1 MSTAASESPQ
11 PSPPTPW
18 PAPARVEQLRQQVAE
33 LDAQISARRPQP
45 GQLFIVDEASLAG
58 TLALDELVTAA
69 NCAGAKVLLVGDP
82 HQLSAVEAGGAFGLV
97 AGDRG
102 DLAPQLS
109 EVRRFVHDWEK
120 TASLDLRRG
129 QPEAI
134 DAYQAHGRVVG
145 GDRDQLLEAV
155 YQAWKTDT
163 DAGRS
168 SLMIAGDT
176 ATVAELNRRARSDR
190 VAAGEVAHKG
200 IEVAGGQLAGVGD
213 LVVTRRN
220 ERRLSTR
227 SGWVKNGDRW
237 VVTGT
242 HEDGSMTVHRTYGDG
257 QAVLPADYAAQHVE
271 LAYATTAHQAEGRTV
286 DTAHALVSPATT
298 REVLYVSAT
307 RGRVQP
313 SLRRHRIRSRSTDR
327 TRGDQPA
334 LFRSGGSCRCPRQ
347 SGCRTLRP
355 RGTPPLVQ
363 RRKAK
368 EYSDCARWNP
378 LPLGQRRRVLR

>member
-1 MSTAASESPQ
+1 MLVGPAGTGKSTAMAALRTAWETQYGPGSVIGLA
-11 PSPPTPW
+11 PSAAAAEALSDEIGIDTENTAKWLTEWRRVPELVNRRQRVTATLTAYAMAGPS
-18 PAPARVEQLRQQVAE
+18 AVEQLRRQVAE

-176 ATVAELNRRARSDR
+176 ATVTELNRRARSDR

-227 SGWVKNGDRW
+227 
-237 VVTGT
+237 
-242 HEDGSMTVHRTYGDG
+242 
-257 QAVLPADYAAQHVE
+257 
-271 LAYATTAHQAEGRTV
+271 
-286 DTAHALVSPATT
+286 
-298 REVLYVSAT
+298 
-307 RGRVQP
+307 
-313 SLRRHRIRSRSTDR
+313 
-327 TRGDQPA
+327 
-334 LFRSGGSCRCPRQ
+334 
-347 SGCRTLRP
+347 
-355 RGTPPLVQ
+355 
-363 RRKAK
+363 
-368 EYSDCARWNP
+368 
-378 LPLGQRRRVLR
+378 RRVGQER